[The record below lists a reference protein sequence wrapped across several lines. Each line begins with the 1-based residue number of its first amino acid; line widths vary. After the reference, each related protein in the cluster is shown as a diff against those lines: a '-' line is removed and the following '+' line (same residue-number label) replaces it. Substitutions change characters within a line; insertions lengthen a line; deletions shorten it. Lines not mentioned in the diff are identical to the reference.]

1 MNFLNATPHAIDLII
16 DGEKITIPPSGVV
29 VRVATVREL
38 VDTIPLGELHIP
50 VNVVKSGLTL
60 DLPEF
65 QEDVVIIVSR
75 MVAEAH
81 PERHD
86 LVFPDS
92 LTRDDKGRVIGCN
105 ALGSLWRET
114 DFVH

>member
-38 VDTIPLGELHIP
+38 VDTIPLGEKLVP

-65 QEDVVIIVSR
+65 QENVVIIVSR

-92 LTRDDKGRVIGCN
+92 LTRDNKGNVIGCN

>member
-1 MNFLNATPHAIDLII
+1 MNFLNATPYAIDLII

-38 VDTIPLGELHIP
+38 VDTIPLGEKLVP

-65 QEDVVIIVSR
+65 QEDVVVIVSR

-92 LTRDDKGRVIGCN
+92 LTRDNKGNVIGCN

>member
-29 VRVATVREL
+29 VRVATVREM

-81 PERHD
+81 LERHD

-92 LTRDDKGRVIGCN
+92 LNRDNNGNVIGCN

>member
-1 MNFLNATPHAIDLII
+1 
-16 DGEKITIPPSGVV
+16 
-29 VRVATVREL
+29 VREL
-38 VDTIPLGELHIP
+38 VDTIPLGEKLVP

-65 QEDVVIIVSR
+65 QENVVIIVSR

-92 LTRDDKGRVIGCN
+92 LTRDNKGNVIGCN

>member
-16 DGEKITIPPSGVV
+16 DGEKIVISPSGVV

-38 VDTIPLGELHIP
+38 VDTIPLGEKLVP
-50 VNVVKSGLTL
+50 VNVVKSGITL

-65 QEDVVIIVSR
+65 QEDVVVIVSR

-92 LTRDDKGRVIGCN
+92 LTRDNEGRVIGCS

-114 DFVH
+114 DFAH

>member
-38 VDTIPLGELHIP
+38 VDTIPLGEKLVP

-65 QEDVVIIVSR
+65 QEDVVVIVSR

-92 LTRDDKGRVIGCN
+92 LTRDTKGNVIGCN

>member
-29 VRVATVREL
+29 VRVATVREM

-92 LTRDDKGRVIGCN
+92 LTRDNKGNVIGCN

>member
-38 VDTIPLGELHIP
+38 VDTIPLGEKLVP

-65 QEDVVIIVSR
+65 QEDVVVIVSR

-86 LVFPDS
+86 LVFPES
-92 LTRDDKGRVIGCN
+92 LTRDNKGNVIGCN

>member
-38 VDTIPLGELHIP
+38 VDTIPLGEKLVP

-92 LTRDDKGRVIGCN
+92 LTRDNKGNVIGCN

>member
-38 VDTIPLGELHIP
+38 VDTIPLGETLVP

-65 QEDVVIIVSR
+65 QEDVVVIVSR

-92 LTRDDKGRVIGCN
+92 LTRDNKGNVIGCN

>member
-16 DGEKITIPPSGVV
+16 DDEKITIPPSGVV

-38 VDTIPLGELHIP
+38 VDTIPLGEKLVP

-65 QEDVVIIVSR
+65 QEDVVVIVSR

-92 LTRDDKGRVIGCN
+92 LTRDNKGNVIGCN

>member
-38 VDTIPLGELHIP
+38 VDTIPLGEKLVP

-92 LTRDDKGRVIGCN
+92 LTRDNKGHVIGCN